1 MNWPL
6 LRTCLVFT
14 ALATTFNL
22 GRMSIEFR
30 DTGSDWTMLV
40 LGVLIL
46 ITSLIGLAAGEF
58 VRDKPKG
65 N

>member
-6 LRTCLVFT
+6 LRTCLLIV
-14 ALATTFNL
+14 LMINLFNL
-22 GRMSIEFR
+22 GRMSIEFNGTR
-30 DTGSDWTMLV
+30 ADWAILIGSFVT
-40 LGVLIL
+40 L